1 MPRKRVRTEVII
13 QKLRETEVLISQG
26 KDVAKAC
33 RQIGGTY
40 NTYHRCRKEYGGIR
54 ADQAKHLKELV
65 AEAELDKAILREAAS
80 GNF

>member
-33 RQIGGTY
+33 RQIGVTDDMSY
-40 NTYHRCRKEYGGIR
+40 RCWKLEC
-54 ADQAKHLKELV
+54 
-65 AEAELDKAILREAAS
+65 
-80 GNF
+80 